1 MKESK
6 TLKKRAI
13 RHNEYYSMQNI
24 LDALYMDSKN
34 NCRFTNLMEIITSEL
49 NILLSYRNIKRNHGS
64 ITVGTDNLNIE
75 FFEKMNSSEMVKYI
89 QRRFNSYTPKSVRRV
104 YISKDNHKTRP
115 LGIPCIADR
124 LMQQCIKQVLE
135 PICEAKFHNHSYG
148 FRPNRSTK
156 HAIARCMFLMNKSNF
171 HYAVDID
178 IKGFFDNVN
187 HSKLKKQIWNLGIQ
201 DKNLI
206 SIIGK
211 ILKSEIQG
219 EGIPMKGT
227 PQGGIISPL
236 FSNIVL
242 NELDWWI
249 SNQWETFETK
259 HQYSDTN
266 KYRAIKKSK
275 LKEVFLVRYADDFKI
290 LCKNYKTAQ
299 KIYNATRLW
308 LKERLNLDISP
319 EKSKVTN
326 LRKNY
331 TEFLG
336 FKLMA
341 KPKKNKYVCQ
351 SHMSDKAIA
360 KVTRKI
366 KEQIKIIQ
374 KCPNGATVNK
384 LNSIIL
390 GVHNYY
396 KTATNVSLDMSKI
409 NFLVL
414 KSLDIRCR
422 TMIKDNPKY
431 TDTYIELYGKY
442 KGKVRTIA
450 GITIYPIYGC
460 TTSPPMNFIQG
471 ICNYTERGRTL
482 VHTKLKGYNHLIQHL
497 LKTCDSSKSAE
508 YFDNR
513 ISLIVGQQGR
523 CGVTGLSLEIDSME
537 CHHKQSKAL
546 GGVDKYDNLIWVS
559 YEIHKLIHSTKQDT
573 INKYL
578 GKISLNKKQ
587 FRKLNSL
594 RLQVGNSVI

>member
-1 MKESK
+1 
-6 TLKKRAI
+6 
-13 RHNEYYSMQNI
+13 MQNI
-24 LDALYMDSKN
+24 FDSLYKDSKN
-34 NCRFTNLMEIITSEL
+34 NYRFTNLMEIITSEM
-49 NILLSYRNIKRNHGS
+49 NILLAYRNIKRNHGS
-64 ITVGTDNLNIE
+64 TTVGTDNLNIK
-75 FFEKMNSSEMVKYI
+75 FFEKMDSSEMVKYI
-89 QRRFNSYTPKSVRRV
+89 QKRFTNYTSKSVRRV
-104 YISKDNHKTRP
+104 YIPKDNGKTRP

-124 LMQQCIKQVLE
+124 LMQQCIKQILE

-156 HAIARCMFLMNKSNF
+156 HAIARSMFLMNKSNF
-171 HYAVDID
+171 HYVVDID

-219 EGIPMKGT
+219 EGIPTKGT

-259 HQYSDTN
+259 HQYSHLN
-266 KYRAIKKSK
+266 KYRAIRKSK
-275 LKEVFLVRYADDFKI
+275 LKEIFLVRYADDFKI
-290 LCKNYKTAQ
+290 LCKDYKTAQ

-308 LKERLNLDISP
+308 LKERLYLDISP

-326 LRKNY
+326 LRRNY

-336 FKLMA
+336 FKLMV

-351 SHMSDKAIA
+351 SHMSNKAIA
-360 KVTRKI
+360 KVTKKI
-366 KEQIKIIQ
+366 KEQIKLIQ
-374 KCPNGATVNK
+374 KCPNNKTVYK

-396 KTATNVSLDMSKI
+396 NSATNISLDMSEI

-414 KSLDIRCR
+414 KSLDIRCK
-422 TMIKDNPKY
+422 TMIKENPKY
-431 TDTYIELYGKY
+431 TDTYMKLYGKY
-442 KGKVRTIA
+442 KGKTRTIA
-450 GITIYPIYGC
+450 NVTIYPIYGC

-471 ICNYTERGRTL
+471 ICNYNEEGRKL
-482 VHTKLKGYNHLIQHL
+482 VHTKLKGYNYLIKYL
-497 LKTCDSSKSAE
+497 LTAYEPSKSIE

-513 ISLIVGQQGR
+513 ISLIVGQQGK
-523 CGVTGLSLEIDSME
+523 CGVTSLPLEIGRME
-537 CHHKQSKAL
+537 CHHKQARAL

-578 GKISLNKKQ
+578 GMLSLDRKQ
-587 FRKLNSL
+587 VKKLNSL